1 MAGNECQCCSP
12 YKEALRGHDV
22 KVNIQVSVKT
32 PQDTGD
38 AETIGYLLRQ
48 RTGTKEVETT

>member
-1 MAGNECQCCSP
+1 MPGSECQCCSP

-22 KVNIQVSVKT
+22 KVNIQVSAKT
-32 PQDTGD
+32 PQDTED

-48 RTGTKEVETT
+48 RTGTNEVEPI